1 MVNSSSLDDIKS
13 FKVSLDEKEYSK
25 KEILKKYYLFAKEF
39 QNRKLVIEEKFEDL
53 NFLKRV
59 LRTIFFVVGIIVGI
73 VSLKVVSNINIFLIE
88 TIGLFVFS
96 IYSFYKILEF
106 QIKKPL
112 IKRRTFLNFIIKIN
126 KKFYQKNRYLF
137 ENNLMFLYSF
147 LLLQS
152 LMILFSIGLAIGY
165 IIGFSFIHIDFIYE
179 STFNL
184 TPDIENKII
193 HFFTMPWSFLCSC
206 ATPDIVNQKSGNV
219 LVLFVI
225 FTMFFW
231 GILPRFLVYLYGR
244 VVVLPKLGWM
254 YVENFADEKGFF
266 EEIYKKA
273 KIKSN
278 INNQEFKE
286 KKEET
291 YQKFS
296 KQENK
301 YDDRYVL
308 FYRSKS
314 ILDIDL
320 SMLKDYKTR
329 CFAYFKQSE
338 DEKYSILNELKGIV
352 YIVIKPN
359 ILPDNK
365 FKQYLMNMLKNGNIS
380 KIYIILLDGDESGY
394 KLANK
399 NYENYQPWIEEM
411 SKFGDKVDIFLKE
424 N

>member
-1 MVNSSSLDDIKS
+1 M
-13 FKVSLDEKEYSK
+13 
-25 KEILKKYYLFAKEF
+25 
-39 QNRKLVIEEKFEDL
+39 
-53 NFLKRV
+53 
-59 LRTIFFVVGIIVGI
+59 
-73 VSLKVVSNINIFLIE
+73 SNINIFLVE
-88 TIGLFVFS
+88 TTALFLFS
-96 IYSFYKILEF
+96 LYSFYKIIDF
-106 QIKKPL
+106 QNKKPL
-112 IKRRTFLNFIIKIN
+112 ARKRTFFSFIAKLNKRFYLKN
-126 KKFYQKNRYLF
+126 KYLF
-137 ENNLMFLYSF
+137 ENNVMFLYSF

-152 LMILFSIGLAIGY
+152 LMILFSVGLAIGY

-193 HFFTMPWSFLCSC
+193 HFFTLPWNFLCSC
-206 ATPDIVNQKSGNV
+206 ATPDITRQKSGTT

-231 GILPRFLVYLYGR
+231 GILPRILVYLYGR
-244 VVVLPKLGWM
+244 LIVLPKLGWM
-254 YVENFADEKGFF
+254 YIEYFADEKGFF

-286 KKEET
+286 KKEES
-291 YQKFS
+291 YQKFT

-301 YDDRYVL
+301 YNDRYVL
-308 FYRSKS
+308 FYRSKN

-320 SMLKDYKTR
+320 SMLQEYKPR
-329 CFAYFKQSE
+329 CFAYFKQDE
-338 DEKYSILNELKGIV
+338 NEKYSILNELKGIV
-352 YIVIKPN
+352 YIVIKPD

-365 FKQYLMNMLKNGNIS
+365 FKQYLNNMLKNGNIS
-380 KIYIILLDGDESGY
+380 KIYIILLDGDENRY

-411 SKFGDKVDIFLKE
+411 SKLGDKVDIFLKE
-424 N
+424 KI